1 MCFLIY
7 LIVKTAGLWDRTLLP
22 CTAHGVPECLQ
33 LCRPS
38 SHPGPFILLKYMYF
52 SSKNTRAARRAL
64 ASSAE
69 CMRCQSQG
77 EGWVR
82 SCKLIVK
89 LPVTLQGVKEFWIG
103 HKSTILA
110 NRAEEPFI
118 LDHFRPKPFKVNFKM
133 FSYFT
138 WKYGEILQLSRWNFP
153 IFSPMNLSV
162 GFLKHLN
169 LQFNNLKQLSIHKVL
184 WLTWIC
190 VYLSGAG
197 LGTSLTAARSDTS
210 GLLSIIPGL
219 SK

>member
-1 MCFLIY
+1 
-7 LIVKTAGLWDRTLLP
+7 
-22 CTAHGVPECLQ
+22 
-33 LCRPS
+33 
-38 SHPGPFILLKYMYF
+38 
-52 SSKNTRAARRAL
+52 
-64 ASSAE
+64 
-69 CMRCQSQG
+69 MRCQSQG

-118 LDHFRPKPFKVNFKM
+118 LDHFRPKPFKDNFKM
-133 FSYFT
+133 FSHFT
-138 WKYGEILQLSRWNFP
+138 WKYGEILHLSRWNFP
-153 IFSPMNLSV
+153 IFSPMNLLV

-197 LGTSLTAARSDTS
+197 LGTSLTAVRSDTL

-219 SK
+219 SN